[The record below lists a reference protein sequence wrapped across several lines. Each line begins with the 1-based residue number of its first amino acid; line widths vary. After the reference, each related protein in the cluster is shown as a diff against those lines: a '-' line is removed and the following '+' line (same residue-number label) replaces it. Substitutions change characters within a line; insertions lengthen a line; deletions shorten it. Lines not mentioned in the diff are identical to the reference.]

1 MQHTAEQSLLCYR
14 FFSLFI
20 KNMLVIVVDCQ
31 YYLAGRRSKNLC
43 KLFSVYSTPKKGFN
57 LIHELRVIIIIIIKN
72 VKIIVTLSIKT
83 LQGHFTKVKLKVK
96 IIIVCGCETAMFLGG
111 DGNRAV
117 TARP

>member
-1 MQHTAEQSLLCYR
+1 MCHDLKS
-14 FFSLFI
+14 
-20 KNMLVIVVDCQ
+20 
-31 YYLAGRRSKNLC
+31 G
-43 KLFSVYSTPKKGFN
+43 YSGT
-57 LIHELRVIIIIIIKN
+57 LYIIIIIIKN

-111 DGNRAV
+111 DGSRAV